1 MKQPSR
7 SAPPF
12 SPVLL
17 AGMVVRPLP
26 LALLQPVLA
35 IALTT
40 IRRNHPDMFER
51 LSGLDDPVFL
61 IDPVDLPFAFV
72 LRADAQAPELR
83 CVANGDG
90 VAATATIRGPLLILV
105 DLLEGRLDGDALFF
119 ARELTIEGDTEAVVA
134 LRNAVDGAEIQIGSA
149 LASLLGPLAGPARF
163 LAGAAGTVYSRLAED
178 LETLRHAVVGPVL
191 RHADAQAARL
201 DGLDEAVGELK
212 RVTRKTRIRTP

>member
-1 MKQPSR
+1 MNQPSR

-26 LALLQPVLA
+26 LALLQPALA
-35 IALTT
+35 VALTA
-40 IRRNHPDMFER
+40 IRRNHPGVFER
-51 LSGLDDPVFL
+51 LSGLGDPVFL
-61 IDPVDLPFAFV
+61 IDPVDLPFVFV
-72 LRADAQAPELR
+72 LKTDARAPNLR

-90 VAATATIRGPLLILV
+90 VAATATIRGPLLTLV

-191 RHADAQAARL
+191 RHADVQAARL
-201 DGLDEAVGELK
+201 DGLDEAVGEIK
-212 RVTRKTRIRTP
+212 RATAKSRLRKP